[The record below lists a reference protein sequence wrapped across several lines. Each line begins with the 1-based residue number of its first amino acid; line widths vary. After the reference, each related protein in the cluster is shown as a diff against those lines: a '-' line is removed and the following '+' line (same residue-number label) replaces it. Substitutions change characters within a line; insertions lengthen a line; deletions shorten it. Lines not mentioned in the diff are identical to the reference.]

1 MNFKFLMP
9 LAAGI
14 FPFMAYAVGDVS
26 GLVVNKDTKAPMD
39 FVTVQLLDAS
49 TGKPLPIGTNTDEK
63 GSFTI
68 KNVKDG
74 KYIVKITNIGSH
86 PQECLVEVKGEMP
99 ILARSCSSTTTRC
112 SKRWSWRA

>member
-63 GSFTI
+63 GYPSLSKMSKTVSI
-68 KNVKDG
+68 SSKSRISAV
-74 KYIVKITNIGSH
+74 
-86 PQECLVEVKGEMP
+86 
-99 ILARSCSSTTTRC
+99 ILRNAS
-112 SKRWSWRA
+112 